1 MNPTFST
8 AIDTGYLVCRPTKH
22 RKSDCKGNASLC
34 FKSLFIFGAEQA
46 NTFPTFVLVAVD
58 TEVDKATQQEQEE
71 NAAGDSSCNA
81 SNGRATQ
88 PFTCHHQDKQSAMV
102 SQLWHQHMLE
112 HNLTIWHAWTNS
124 VDLRWL
130 SFSHTSFGDHPKP
143 VRQVGIEDVD
153 VCAPAGARFLL
164 DGAKSVWAAS
174 SLGAVVISRG
184 GQEVWSFQ
192 LDVEP
197 FAKAQAVVF
206 CLILAS
212 RLIDHQTTL
221 W

>member
-1 MNPTFST
+1 MDP
-8 AIDTGYLVCRPTKH
+8 
-22 RKSDCKGNASLC
+22 
-34 FKSLFIFGAEQA
+34 
-46 NTFPTFVLVAVD
+46 
-58 TEVDKATQQEQEE
+58 
-71 NAAGDSSCNA
+71 
-81 SNGRATQ
+81 
-88 PFTCHHQDKQSAMV
+88 
-102 SQLWHQHMLE
+102 
-112 HNLTIWHAWTNS
+112 
-124 VDLRWL
+124 RWL

-153 VCAPAGARFLL
+153 VCAPDGARFLL
-164 DGAKSVWAAS
+164 DGAKSVRAAS
-174 SLGAVVISRG
+174 SLGAVVIFRG

-197 FAKAQAVVF
+197 FAKAQAVLF